1 MLEAD
6 FPMRAVTRLRRTAHR
21 SVSDALTGGPARGD
35 TAAMPLRALVLI
47 AAAVALAV
55 LGGGFFDGHF

>member
-6 FPMRAVTRLRRTAHR
+6 FPMRAVTRLRRNAHR
-21 SVSDALTGGPARGD
+21 SVSDALTGGPAKGD

-47 AAAVALAV
+47 AAVALAV